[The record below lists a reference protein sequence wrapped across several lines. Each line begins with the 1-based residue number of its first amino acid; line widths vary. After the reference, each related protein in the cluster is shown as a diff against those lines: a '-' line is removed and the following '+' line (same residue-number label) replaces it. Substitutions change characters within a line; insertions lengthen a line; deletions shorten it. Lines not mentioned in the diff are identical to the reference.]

1 MTQCCKSRAA
11 RRMGSAA
18 LTAAAEEEDE
28 AGAAGAGAGAGAAG
42 ASPGE
47 GACGGERGVEER
59 ATAAHAR
66 REEQHAPCA
75 RAWRPAQRRWR
86 RRRRRRRQR
95 RRARRRRCSQR
106 RRRPRGQAHP
116 QRQASRWKVRRA
128 HGGTCS
134 RSTRGQRAAMRKER
148 GARLYTCLLCVRA
161 EKSCHVLKKS
171 SNRSQRSSDSID
183 VPPFAPSMFLHLH
196 LQSALTKVINNA
208 RVKGLVFY
216 ITFTG
221 CVRK

>member
-18 LTAAAEEEDE
+18 LTAAAEDEDE
-28 AGAAGAGAGAGAAG
+28 AAGAGAGAGAAG

-47 GACGGERGVEER
+47 GSCGGERGVEER

-86 RRRRRRRQR
+86 RRRRRRQQR

-106 RRRPRGQAHP
+106 RRPPRGQQAHP

-134 RSTRGQRAAMRKER
+134 RSTRGAACGDAEGAGRAVVHVFV
-148 GARLYTCLLCVRA
+148 VRA
-161 EKSCHVLKKS
+161 RGEIVSCSEKV
-171 SNRSQRSSDSID
+171 Q
-183 VPPFAPSMFLHLH
+183 
-196 LQSALTKVINNA
+196 
-208 RVKGLVFY
+208 
-216 ITFTG
+216 
-221 CVRK
+221 